1 MQRTKSET
9 VKSATSANVT
19 ASVTQ
24 PQTPKVKSKKAPVV
38 VEEVQVQAPAPT
50 QAQEKRAKVEKGSA
64 KPKSA
69 KSVKVEVLSA
79 VVVPEPV
86 LQSVEVLQNTE
97 FSDFV
102 AKLQL
107 LGNLVSKLKTDF
119 KVLEKKANRD
129 MKNIAK
135 ASIRRKNKNVNRA
148 PSGFVK
154 PTTITQELALF
165 LGKQPGVQMARTEVT
180 REINAY
186 IRANNLQDKENG
198 RIIKADAKMKTL
210 LKIPEGESLTY
221 FNLQRY
227 MSPHFTK
234 AVVAVALP
242 TA

>member
-9 VKSATSANVT
+9 VKSATST
-19 ASVTQ
+19 SVTQ
-24 PQTPKVKSKKAPVV
+24 PQTPTIKSKKTPVV
-38 VEEVQVQAPAPT
+38 VEEVKVQAPA
-50 QAQEKRAKVEKGSA
+50 QVQEKRAKVEKGST

-69 KSVKVEVLSA
+69 QTVKVEVLSA

-86 LQSVEVLQNTE
+86 LQSTEVLQNTE

-102 AKLQL
+102 SKLQL

-198 RIIKADAKMKTL
+198 RIINADAKMKTL

>member
-1 MQRTKSET
+1 MQRATKTET
-9 VKSATSANVT
+9 VKSATSVT
-19 ASVTQ
+19 PSK
-24 PQTPKVKSKKAPVV
+24 QTKPNTKKAPL
-38 VEEVQVQAPAPT
+38 EEV
-50 QAQEKRAKVEKGSA
+50 QEKRAKVETAPS
-64 KPKSA
+64 KS
-69 KSVKVEVLSA
+69 KTTPTVKVEVLAAS
-79 VVVPEPV
+79 VVPEPV
-86 LQSVEVLQNTE
+86 VAATVQPAPEGLQNLE

-102 AKLQL
+102 TKLQL

-154 PTTITQELALF
+154 PTSITQELALF

-198 RIIKADAKMKTL
+198 RIINADEKMKGL
-210 LKIPEGESLTY
+210 LKIPVGENLTY

-234 AVVAVALP
+234 TVTATVVA
-242 TA
+242 

>member
-1 MQRTKSET
+1 MQRTKTEPA
-9 VKSATSANVT
+9 KSVAS

-24 PQTPKVKSKKAPVV
+24 PQPSKAKSKKPL
-38 VEEVQVQAPAPT
+38 VEEVQPQSQV
-50 QAQEKRAKVEKGSA
+50 QEKRAKVDSA
-64 KPKSA
+64 PSKAKSA
-69 KSVKVEVLSA
+69 PVVKVEVLSA
-79 VVVPEPV
+79 AVVTDQTQ
-86 LQSVEVLQNTE
+86 LQPISEVLQNSE

-102 AKLQL
+102 TKLQL

-154 PTTITQELALF
+154 PTNITQELATF

-186 IRANNLQDKENG
+186 IRANSLQDKENG
-198 RIIKADAKMKTL
+198 RIINADEKMKAL
-210 LKIPEGESLTY
+210 LKIPAGEHLTY

-227 MSPHFTK
+227 MSPHFVKPATP
-234 AVVAVALP
+234 VA
-242 TA
+242 

>member
-1 MQRTKSET
+1 MQRTKTET
-9 VKSATSANVT
+9 VKSATSA
-19 ASVTQ
+19 SVTH
-24 PQTPKVKSKKAPVV
+24 PQNPKIKAKKAPVV
-38 VEEVQVQAPAPT
+38 VEEVQVQAPA
-50 QAQEKRAKVEKGSA
+50 QVQEKRAKVEKGSA

-69 KSVKVEVLSA
+69 QSVKVEVLSA

>member
-19 ASVTQ
+19 Q
-24 PQTPKVKSKKAPVV
+24 PQTPKVKSKKAPAV
-38 VEEVQVQAPAPT
+38 VEEVQVQVQAPA
-50 QAQEKRAKVEKGSA
+50 QVQEKRAKVEKGSS

>member
-1 MQRTKSET
+1 MQRTKPET
-9 VKSATSANVT
+9 VKSVAS

-24 PQTPKVKSKKAPVV
+24 TQPPKVKSKKAT
-38 VEEVQVQAPAPT
+38 VEEVQSQV
-50 QAQEKRAKVEKGSA
+50 QEKRPKVDSVPSKT
-64 KPKSA
+64 KSA
-69 KSVKVEVLSA
+69 PVVKVEVLSA
-79 VVVPEPV
+79 AVATEPTST
-86 LQSVEVLQNTE
+86 QPISEVLQNSE

-102 AKLQL
+102 TKLQL

-135 ASIRRKNKNVNRA
+135 ASFRRKNKNVNRA

-154 PTTITQELALF
+154 PTSITQELATF

-186 IRANNLQDKENG
+186 IRANSLQDKENG
-198 RIIKADAKMKTL
+198 RIINADEKMKAL
-210 LKIPEGESLTY
+210 LKIPAGEHLTY

-227 MSPHFTK
+227 MSPHFVK
-234 AVVAVALP
+234 PAIPILVA
-242 TA
+242 

>member
-1 MQRTKSET
+1 MQRATKTET
-9 VKSATSANVT
+9 VKSAPTVS
-19 ASVTQ
+19 ASVAQSTK
-24 PQTPKVKSKKAPVV
+24 TKTKKAPV
-38 VEEVQVQAPAPT
+38 EEV
-50 QAQEKRAKVEKGSA
+50 QEKRAKVETTST
-64 KPKSA
+64 KSNTKTTPTA
-69 KSVKVEVLSA
+69 KVESLTASVVADL
-79 VVVPEPV
+79 VVPVTLQPV
-86 LQSVEVLQNTE
+86 SEVLQNSE

-102 AKLQL
+102 TKLQL

-154 PTTITQELALF
+154 PTSITQELALF

-198 RIIKADAKMKTL
+198 RIINADEKMKGL
-210 LKIPEGESLTY
+210 LKIPHGENLTY

-234 AVVAVALP
+234 SVVETTVA
-242 TA
+242 

>member
-50 QAQEKRAKVEKGSA
+50 QVQEKRAKVEKGSS

-86 LQSVEVLQNTE
+86 LQSGEVLQNTE

>member
-9 VKSATSANVT
+9 VKSVTSTNVT
-19 ASVTQ
+19 TNVTQ

-38 VEEVQVQAPAPT
+38 VEELQAPVPT
-50 QAQEKRAKVEKGSA
+50 QVQEKRAKVEKGSA
-64 KPKSA
+64 KPNTVQ
-69 KSVKVEVLSA
+69 SVKVEVLSA
-79 VVVPEPV
+79 VVVPEPL

-102 AKLQL
+102 SKLQL

>member
-9 VKSATSANVT
+9 VKSATSA
-19 ASVTQ
+19 SVTNT
-24 PQTPKVKSKKAPVV
+24 QTPKVKSKKAPVV
-38 VEEVQVQAPAPT
+38 VEEVQVQAPV
-50 QAQEKRAKVEKGSA
+50 QVQEKRAKVEKVSA

-69 KSVKVEVLSA
+69 PTVKVEVLSA
-79 VVVPEPV
+79 VVVTEPA

-97 FSDFV
+97 FSEFV

-234 AVVAVALP
+234 AVVATALP

>member
-9 VKSATSANVT
+9 VKSTTSAN
-19 ASVTQ
+19 VTQ

-38 VEEVQVQAPAPT
+38 VEEVQVQAPA
-50 QAQEKRAKVEKGSA
+50 QVQEKRAKVEKGSS

-69 KSVKVEVLSA
+69 QTVKVEVLSA

-86 LQSVEVLQNTE
+86 IQSVEVLQNTE

-198 RIIKADAKMKTL
+198 RIINADAKMKTL

>member
-9 VKSATSANVT
+9 VKSVTSTNVT
-19 ASVTQ
+19 TNVTQ

-38 VEEVQVQAPAPT
+38 VEEVQAPVPT
-50 QAQEKRAKVEKGSA
+50 QVQEKRAKVEKGSA
-64 KPKSA
+64 KPNTVQ
-69 KSVKVEVLSA
+69 SVKVEVLSA
-79 VVVPEPV
+79 VVVPEPL

-102 AKLQL
+102 SKLQL

>member
-9 VKSATSANVT
+9 VKSTTSAN
-19 ASVTQ
+19 VTQ

-38 VEEVQVQAPAPT
+38 VEEVQVQAPA
-50 QAQEKRAKVEKGSA
+50 QVQEKRAKVEKGSS

-69 KSVKVEVLSA
+69 QTVKVEVLSA

-198 RIIKADAKMKTL
+198 RIINADAKMKTL

>member
-1 MQRTKSET
+1 MQRATKTET
-9 VKSATSANVT
+9 VKSAPNVS
-19 ASVTQ
+19 ASVAQSTK
-24 PQTPKVKSKKAPVV
+24 TKTKKAPV
-38 VEEVQVQAPAPT
+38 EEV
-50 QAQEKRAKVEKGSA
+50 QEKRAKVETTST
-64 KPKSA
+64 KSDTKTTPTA
-69 KSVKVEVLSA
+69 KVESLTASVVADL
-79 VVVPEPV
+79 VVPV
-86 LQSVEVLQNTE
+86 SEVLQNSE

-102 AKLQL
+102 TKLQL

-154 PTTITQELALF
+154 PTSITQELALF

-198 RIIKADAKMKTL
+198 RIINADEKMKGL
-210 LKIPEGESLTY
+210 LKIPPGENLTY

-234 AVVAVALP
+234 SVVETTVA
-242 TA
+242 